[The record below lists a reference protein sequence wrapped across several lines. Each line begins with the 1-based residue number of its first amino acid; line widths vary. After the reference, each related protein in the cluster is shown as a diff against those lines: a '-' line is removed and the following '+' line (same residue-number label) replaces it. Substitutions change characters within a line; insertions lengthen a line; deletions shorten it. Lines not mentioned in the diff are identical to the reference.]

1 MTADN
6 RKRKI
11 SSVNKLLNKAKE
23 KEISEERISL
33 LASRLLRI
41 LREEKQDDF
50 LRKTKKFTK
59 RVLEYPGA
67 KEVLTLLGAGSLLV
81 VALTMPA
88 AVKIAKDIL
97 DERSNK
103 EWKKY
108 NQWYLARAL
117 QRLRKQKMIKFETE
131 GEKTLVELT
140 GLGRKKILRYSLEQL
155 EIKRPRFWDRRWR
168 LVIYDVPNQKR
179 RAAEQ
184 LNRTLNRLEMYRL
197 QKSVF
202 LYPFPC
208 EEEVEFLRE
217 YLEIGD
223 NVWLLTVSSFEN
235 DKAFRD
241 YFGI

>member
-1 MTADN
+1 M
-6 RKRKI
+6 KRENKKQKI
-11 SSVNKLLNKAKE
+11 SSVNKVLGKAK
-23 KEISEERISL
+23 KEINEEKISL

-41 LREEKQDDF
+41 LREEKEDDF
-50 LRKTKKFTK
+50 LKTTKKLTK

-67 KEVLTLLGAGSLLV
+67 KEILALLGAGSLLV
-81 VALTMPA
+81 VALTMPG
-88 AVKIAKDIL
+88 AVKIVKDIF
-97 DERSNK
+97 DERSDR

-108 NQWYLARAL
+108 NQWYLARTL
-117 QRLRKQKMIKFETE
+117 QRLRKQKMIKFETK
-131 GEKTLVELT
+131 GEKTLVRLT
-140 GLGRKKILRYSLEQL
+140 GLGRKRILKYSLGQL
-155 EIKRPRFWDRRWR
+155 EIKRPRFWDRKWR

-184 LNRTLNRLEMYRL
+184 LNRILIRLGMYRL

-202 LYPFPC
+202 LCPFTC